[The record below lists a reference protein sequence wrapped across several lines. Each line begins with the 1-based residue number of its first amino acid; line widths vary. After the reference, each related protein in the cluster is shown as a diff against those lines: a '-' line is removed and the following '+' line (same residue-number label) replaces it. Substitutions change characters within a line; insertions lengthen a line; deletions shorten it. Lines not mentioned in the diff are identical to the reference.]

1 MGKKKLAGIIVGCLI
16 VVISIATPAIS
27 EPVMDY
33 SRLLR
38 SLRYYGASSIE
49 EYERIGWRYFRDTR
63 GRRVEVN
70 GSGMEVY
77 EFNNATA
84 MEAEASAVSADGSLL
99 SRCNCHWT
107 CMCWHEGFDWTGTP
121 GTPHFYKGGRIIVIY
136 IGDNTSTISLL
147 VKALGEQF
155 AGV

>member
-1 MGKKKLAGIIVGCLI
+1 MSKKKLAGIIVVCTI
-16 VVISIATPAIS
+16 VVISIVVPAIG
-27 EPVMDY
+27 EGVIDY
-33 SRLLR
+33 SRLLS
-38 SLRYYGASSIE
+38 SLHYYGASTRE
-49 EYERIGWRYFRDTR
+49 CERIGSRNFRDTR

-70 GSGMEVY
+70 GSSMEVY

-99 SRCNCHWT
+99 TRCNCHWT
-107 CMCWHEGFDWTGTP
+107 CMCWHEGFNWIGTP

-136 IGDNTSTISLL
+136 IGDNSSTISLL

-155 AGV
+155 AGM